1 MDTLNTWGDQQHA
14 YDPTNQ
20 CQLLVELAR
29 LPSSIPHAKHA
40 AASTPR
46 RPGAKLRFSTVELTV
61 SGDMVTVDGRAE
73 YKPCKASAHPVPP
86 SKPLPQRILSLYAA
100 NNEGAYLMRLEEK
113 DDAQATML
121 VMPMSKR
128 DGRVLEMLSES
139 RRGSVGEVEK
149 TKTAAV
155 DDFTQRTD
163 EASSNLYFYY
173 YGMLQH
179 QANMLQDHI
188 RTGTYFAALTENAA
202 DFQGK
207 AVMDV
212 GCGSGIL
219 SFFAAQA
226 GARVVYAVE
235 ASDFARHAARLVETN
250 PALGARI
257 KVIKGKVEEMELPEK
272 VDVLVSEP
280 MGTLLV
286 NERMLETYIHARK
299 HHLKPGGLMFP
310 SSGTIFCTAFSD
322 EMLWNEISNKSAFW
336 MHNSFY
342 GVDLGALAGAA
353 RKSAFGQP
361 VIDQIPP
368 QVLVSN
374 SVVRM
379 FDFQTL
385 DEQELVEF
393 EIPLSLEVSRPCVVH
408 GIAAWFDVAFA
419 GSTCQRTLST
429 SPGVPC
435 THWYQL
441 RCMLAEPVRVRSAG
455 ETITGVMR
463 FKAHS
468 RQSYD
473 VSLEVMLSNG
483 ERSCGSYDLKEPYYR
498 QLVHTHEPAMYGGGE
513 GACSADYGWS
523 EGGSGGGSGRGEDYK
538 PSSPGEETWWV

>member
-100 NNEGAYLMRLEEK
+100 NNEGAYLMRLEER

-235 ASDFARHAARLVETN
+235 ASDFARHAAGWSRRIPRSERGSRSLRARSRRWNSPRRLTCWL
-250 PALGARI
+250 ASQWAR
-257 KVIKGKVEEMELPEK
+257 
-272 VDVLVSEP
+272 
-280 MGTLLV
+280 
-286 NERMLETYIHARK
+286 
-299 HHLKPGGLMFP
+299 
-310 SSGTIFCTAFSD
+310 C
-322 EMLWNEISNKSAFW
+322 W
-336 MHNSFY
+336 
-342 GVDLGALAGAA
+342 
-353 RKSAFGQP
+353 
-361 VIDQIPP
+361 
-368 QVLVSN
+368 
-374 SVVRM
+374 
-379 FDFQTL
+379 
-385 DEQELVEF
+385 
-393 EIPLSLEVSRPCVVH
+393 
-408 GIAAWFDVAFA
+408 
-419 GSTCQRTLST
+419 ST
-429 SPGVPC
+429 SGC
-435 THWYQL
+435 L
-441 RCMLAEPVRVRSAG
+441 RRISTLAS
-455 ETITGVMR
+455 IT
-463 FKAHS
+463 
-468 RQSYD
+468 
-473 VSLEVMLSNG
+473 
-483 ERSCGSYDLKEPYYR
+483 
-498 QLVHTHEPAMYGGGE
+498 
-513 GACSADYGWS
+513 
-523 EGGSGGGSGRGEDYK
+523 
-538 PSSPGEETWWV
+538 SSPAA